1 MGQEY
6 FFAINGQQRGPFPIE
21 RLMAEGMTPDS
32 LVWCEGMGAWQTA
45 RTVPALAGVVAGPA
59 AVAVPMAY
67 PAPGGYPAYQGYPAG
82 YAVPPD
88 VSSKKILAG
97 VMGLVLGGWGVHRF
111 ILGDPMG
118 GILRIVLTICTCGL
132 GGIICLV
139 EGIIY
144 LTKTDEEFYRV
155 YIIGKKSWF

>member
-21 RLMAEGMTPDS
+21 RLTAEGMTPDS

-45 RTVPALAGVVAGPA
+45 RTVPALFGVVAGSTA
-59 AVAVPMAY
+59 ASVPVAY
-67 PAPGGYPAYQGYPAG
+67 PAPAMYQTYQTYPAG
-82 YAVPPD
+82 YAIPAD
-88 VSSKKILAG
+88 VSTKKILAG
-97 VMGLVLGGWGVHRF
+97 VMALVMGAWGIHRF

-118 GILRIVLTICTCGL
+118 GILRIVITFATCGL
-132 GGIICLV
+132 GSIMWLI

-144 LTKTDEEFYRV
+144 LTKTDEEFYRIYMV
-155 YIIGKKSWF
+155 QKKSWF